1 VSGVLLA
8 MSLPGL
14 VLLLMVVGIVE
25 QVANRTRRRALG
37 APSRGGMTGAG
48 IDVLQAALYPEKRH
62 QIEEQHSQTMRRDD
76 ADDGAPPH
84 STVDLAGGIARLRL
98 TTSGARSTVDR
109 HGDRTL
115 R

>member
-1 VSGVLLA
+1 MSGVLLA

-48 IDVLQAALYPEKRH
+48 IDVLH
-62 QIEEQHSQTMRRDD
+62 QD
-76 ADDGAPPH
+76 AFTAKWTPTKVRSSSKDLERQ
-84 STVDLAGGIARLRL
+84 VLAGELTPALAARELVATFL
-98 TTSGARSTVDR
+98 ADPPAVEV
-109 HGDRTL
+109 
-115 R
+115 